1 MALTLNLDAAVMV
14 LAYCAGMSDSGQADQ
29 GRPRFPAL
37 DPEPDPRP
45 WWWRVLVGA
54 GVVAPAGA
62 VAAAVIF
69 WPFSSGAPRPGRATV
84 PSEVQTAADRGRIL
98 ALDHGYLL
106 LADAGGTRVV
116 KLSALGANQGVSASL
131 DGRYLSLGNGQ
142 VAVVRNGA
150 PLAGYPAKVPLS
162 SLIIPAWP
170 DSFANHD
177 RDLIMLASSGRS
189 YSADNPVSVVSIA
202 SGMSRSLGVADSA
215 EGDPEAAG
223 AFVSVAAGLV
233 PSANVQQVSPDSRV
247 ERRDTGRPAV
257 VLATARELDRELGLA
272 RNFAVAL
279 SAYPDPAGDKIA
291 VEVSPISGSAAGI
304 VVLDR
309 TGRVLGTAR
318 TPFGVYGIPAWSPS
332 GATLAYASTG
342 NNGAGVFIWTIGG
355 QNVNRP
361 LPPTVSGGG
370 GFGACVW
377 SPDGKSL
384 LCDTGVPG
392 QLYWVV
398 VRASGGAVGA
408 PVNAPGVPLA
418 WLAGG
423 GGR

>member
-1 MALTLNLDAAVMV
+1 MV
-14 LAYCAGMSDSGQADQ
+14 AAYCSGMSASGQADQ

-54 GVVAPAGA
+54 GVVAAAGA
-62 VAAAVIF
+62 VAVAVTF
-69 WPFSSGAPRPGRATV
+69 WPFSSGAPRPGLATV
-84 PSEVQTAADRGRIL
+84 PSEVQTAADRGRIV
-98 ALDHGYLL
+98 ALDRAGYLL

-116 KLSALGANQGVSASL
+116 KLSALGVNHGTSASL

-150 PLAGYPAKVPLS
+150 TLAGYRAKVPVS
-162 SLIIPAWP
+162 SFTIPAYP
-170 DSFANHD
+170 DSFANDD
-177 RDLIMLASSGRS
+177 RDLIMLASNGLAD
-189 YSADNPVSVVSIA
+189 SADSPVSVVSVA

-215 EGDPEAAG
+215 EGDPKAAG
-223 AFVSVAAGLV
+223 VFVSVAAGLV
-233 PSANVQQVSPDSRV
+233 ASASVQQLSPDSRV
-247 ERRDTGRPAV
+247 ELRDVGRPVV
-257 VLATARELDRELGLA
+257 VLATARGLDRELGLG

-279 SAYPDPAGDKIA
+279 TPYPDAAGDKIA

-309 TGRVLGTAR
+309 TGRVLGAAR

-332 GATLAYASTG
+332 GASLAYASTG
-342 NNGAGVFIWTIGG
+342 NDGAGVFIWTIGG
-355 QNVNRP
+355 QNVERP
-361 LPPTVSGGG
+361 FPPTASGGG
-370 GFGACVW
+370 GFGECIW

-384 LCDTGVPG
+384 LCDAGAPG

-398 VRASGGAVGA
+398 VRASGGAAAA

-418 WLAGG
+418 WLPGG

>member
-1 MALTLNLDAAVMV
+1 M
-14 LAYCAGMSDSGQADQ
+14 
-29 GRPRFPAL
+29 
-37 DPEPDPRP
+37 
-45 WWWRVLVGA
+45 
-54 GVVAPAGA
+54 
-62 VAAAVIF
+62 
-69 WPFSSGAPRPGRATV
+69 
-84 PSEVQTAADRGRIL
+84 
-98 ALDHGYLL
+98 
-106 LADAGGTRVV
+106 V

-233 PSANVQQVSPDSRV
+233 PSANVQQVCPDSRV

-309 TGRVLGTAR
+309 TAASSAPPGRRSVCMGSPPGRLPARRWLTPAPVITGRECSSGDRRSERKQAASPDRFGRRRFRRVRVVAGWEVAALRHRRARSAVLGSCPRVGWRRGGAR
-318 TPFGVYGIPAWSPS
+318 ERTRS
-332 GATLAYASTG
+332 
-342 NNGAGVFIWTIGG
+342 
-355 QNVNRP
+355 
-361 LPPTVSGGG
+361 
-370 GFGACVW
+370 
-377 SPDGKSL
+377 
-384 LCDTGVPG
+384 
-392 QLYWVV
+392 
-398 VRASGGAVGA
+398 ASG
-408 PVNAPGVPLA
+408 
-418 WLAGG
+418 LAGG
-423 GGR
+423 RGWQVSPLMAALRGPAHRRGSVLLILAEGSSPLRLPPPGRCTTRRRRHRFCTIPCTAAVCSTAASRQPERAS